1 MGTECYPS
9 LTRHHPPA
17 RREETEF
24 NEFGYKIGYIHAVRR
39 VKRKSQFLG
48 AWDDFSFRDD
58 QWVDEEDVKPRSK
71 ITKFYGLTASI
82 SILDRPLS
90 LLRDG
95 LARRMLSKV
104 VGERRPVWEHRIE
117 FPGLSLVE
125 VVRPLLEWLRRPRSG
140 KPAQIIDLDGG
151 KFELTIPQLT
161 HIAEA
166 VALQAVRPEAGV
178 GNLRIKCG
186 GASYEDMLMLT
197 GLKLK
202 WNGSMLTGEITTV
215 VFHGKTGTPTW
226 PSANSKDKYTLAV
239 RNLIVLHAKKI
250 LVQEWSP
257 APIHTHLGRK
267 GWHALPKGAW
277 QLPDAVAF
285 RGAQISIPRD
295 AWPTKSAHVE
305 KGPVV
310 PVGVVVN

>member
-1 MGTECYPS
+1 MGTDCYPS

-39 VKRKSQFLG
+39 VKRTSQFLG

-104 VGERRPVWEHRIE
+104 VGERRPVWEHRVE
-117 FPGLSLVE
+117 FPGLSLVK

-140 KPAQIIDLDGG
+140 KPAQIIDLD
-151 KFELTIPQLT
+151 
-161 HIAEA
+161 
-166 VALQAVRPEAGV
+166 
-178 GNLRIKCG
+178 
-186 GASYEDMLMLT
+186 
-197 GLKLK
+197 
-202 WNGSMLTGEITTV
+202 
-215 VFHGKTGTPTW
+215 
-226 PSANSKDKYTLAV
+226 
-239 RNLIVLHAKKI
+239 
-250 LVQEWSP
+250 
-257 APIHTHLGRK
+257 
-267 GWHALPKGAW
+267 ALPKGAW

-285 RGAQISIPRD
+285 GGAQISIPRD
-295 AWPTKSAHVE
+295 AWPTEVGARGE
-305 KGPVV
+305 GPGGPCGCCRRLESSRESHTLCNMQVDV
-310 PVGVVVN
+310 KCDGQYGFHAINIIRE